1 MSDQFSN
8 MKFCVKLGKN
18 ASDTFALLSEA
29 YKGKALKSQVV
40 FEWRKW
46 FKESSCISITNEC
59 NVHHTPQY
67 QRYCSHWI
75 HFTGPN
81 SQL

>member
-40 FEWRKW
+40 FEWRK
-46 FKESSCISITNEC
+46 
-59 NVHHTPQY
+59 
-67 QRYCSHWI
+67 
-75 HFTGPN
+75 
-81 SQL
+81 